1 MGKHEAIVV
10 YTNEK
15 GKGSVNTL
23 TESIKRGP
31 LNFFPAVNQTL
42 KTFNGVERNVKIS
55 LMERNNVITKSFKS
69 KDNYA
74 LNLSYHLHGKFRTF
88 RCS

>member
-42 KTFNGVERNVKIS
+42 KTFQHGVERNVKIS

-69 KDNYA
+69 KTIT
-74 LNLSYHLHGKFRTF
+74 H
-88 RCS
+88 